1 MLQPMTFFSLLFYIY
16 LLWSNLRCDGTTG
29 EEFVG
34 EPEEVEQSIE
44 WNPKSYVLLPL
55 DDFIRH

>member
-1 MLQPMTFFSLLFYIY
+1 MLQPMTSSLFYIY
-16 LLWSNLRCDGTTG
+16 LLWSNLCCDGTAG

-44 WNPKSYVLLPL
+44 CNPKSYVLLPL